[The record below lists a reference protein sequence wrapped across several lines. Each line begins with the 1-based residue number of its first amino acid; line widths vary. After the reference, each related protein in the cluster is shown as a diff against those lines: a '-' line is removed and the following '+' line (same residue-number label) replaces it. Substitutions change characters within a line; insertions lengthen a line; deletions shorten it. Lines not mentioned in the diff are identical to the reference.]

1 MSCHSGG
8 LTPADSVGHAG
19 GGGIGA
25 GLGDRRREA
34 QASQPGTARTATPP
48 RAATVPAHTAPPKV
62 PGSAPA
68 WNFPGGALVVAA
80 RCGAGWLLAAAAR
93 ACSRSKKGTS
103 ASYPRLAALAGTA
116 A

>member
-25 GLGDRRREA
+25 GLGDRRRDA
-34 QASQPGTARTATPP
+34 QAIPTSTARTAMPT
-48 RAATVPAHTAPPKV
+48 RAATVPANTGPLKV
-62 PGSAPA
+62 PGLAPA

-80 RCGAGWLLAAAAR
+80 GCGASWLLAAAAAAR
-93 ACSRSKKGTS
+93 ACSRSRKG
-103 ASYPRLAALAGTA
+103 
-116 A
+116 